1 MLAGELDQAT
11 ADLTAS
17 LRLARPAKSATSY
30 SGSNVFRSNND

>member
-30 SGSNVFRSNND
+30 SGIKCFQK